1 MMNDK
6 QLNEYLAN
14 VQEQI
19 TEATEVYDTSRLEIL
34 STLLAVALGGI
45 RAEAKVSGDLAEV
58 EKDLEKIGIIM
69 SDIEDRYFDD
79 FDEVPPD
86 ETIH

>member
-1 MMNDK
+1 MMSDK

-14 VQEQI
+14 VQDQI
-19 TEATEVYDTSRLEIL
+19 KEATEVYDVSRLEIL

-45 RAEAKVSGDLAEV
+45 RAEAKASGDLAEV
-58 EKDLEKIGIIM
+58 EKDLENIGIIM

-79 FDEVPPD
+79 FDDVPPD

>member
-1 MMNDK
+1 M
-6 QLNEYLAN
+6 
-14 VQEQI
+14 VS
-19 TEATEVYDTSRLEIL
+19 TEVYDTSRLEIL

-45 RAEAKVSGDLAEV
+45 RAEAKVTGDLEEV
-58 EKDLEKIGIIM
+58 ERDLENIGIIM
-69 SDIEDRYFDD
+69 SDVEDRYFDD

>member
-1 MMNDK
+1 MMDDD
-6 QLNEYLAN
+6 QLNEYMAS

-34 STLLAVALGGI
+34 STLLALALGGI
-45 RAEAKVSGDLAEV
+45 RAEAKATGDLAEV
-58 EKDLEKIGIIM
+58 EKDLENIGIIM
-69 SDIEDRYFDD
+69 SDVEDRYFDD

>member
-1 MMNDK
+1 MMDDN
-6 QLNEYLAN
+6 QLNEYISK

-45 RAEAKVSGDLAEV
+45 RAEAKVTGDLEEV
-58 EKDLEKIGIIM
+58 ERDLENIGIIM
-69 SDIEDRYFDD
+69 SDVEDRYFDD